1 MQKKIEF
8 RGNVPAPFFL
18 LRVRAVPNAKKT
30 QFAGTLGDSLKI
42 KVQAVP
48 EGGRANAELA
58 AFLAETLALPKRNV
72 AVVSGETSRDKIL
85 RIDDCSRERAEAAF
99 GFALPESS
107 RGNG

>member
-1 MQKKIEF
+1 VQKKIES

-18 LRVRAVPNAKKT
+18 LRVRA
-30 QFAGTLGDSLKI
+30 
-42 KVQAVP
+42 